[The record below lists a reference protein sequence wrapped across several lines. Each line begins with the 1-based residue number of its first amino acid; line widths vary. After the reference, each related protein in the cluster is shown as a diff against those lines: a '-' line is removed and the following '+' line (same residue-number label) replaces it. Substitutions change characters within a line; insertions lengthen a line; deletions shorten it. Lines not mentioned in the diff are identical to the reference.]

1 MRSWFLLFSLLLSL
15 AFTQGACDV
24 IPEEGTIVYDV
35 DFPRADANY
44 GGGGSSSD
52 RSGNTTATNDFGA
65 GYRVSESGGSSSVTE
80 SGAGDTLTIRLV
92 LEPYAN
98 LKLALVSVD
107 TIDFICKFDRLSETK
122 SLDSLP
128 SPSGRRWLKAG

>member
-1 MRSWFLLFSLLLSL
+1 MRHRSLSSFILLFCLSL
-15 AFTQGACDV
+15 ALMGCDLR
-24 IPEEGTIVYDV
+24 EGTIVYDIE
-35 DFPRADANY
+35 FPRADANY

-92 LEPYAN
+92 LEPLAN
-98 LKLALVSVD
+98 VTLALVSVD
-107 TIDFICKFDRLSETK
+107 TGE
-122 SLDSLP
+122 
-128 SPSGRRWLKAG
+128 